1 MPISEFSVSVDRT
14 INLGNY
20 ENLKIDARVDVT
32 INEGEDYEALREE
45 AKTKLRALLEDAYRI
60 SKRQQ
65 RSTG

>member
-1 MPISEFSVSVDRT
+1 MPISEFSMSVGRT